1 MNQQVHLH
9 CNMLL
14 SSASFAAPRPR
25 LGIVRPYHL
34 CLPACR
40 ERDQLEDAVASL
52 HQQLDSLKDTNSEL
66 QQQLQELQADKQE
79 LQQRLQQAEQQA
91 LGLQQQLDA
100 AVAGSAGSAEAA
112 QQLQQLQ
119 QRLQE
124 AEERAQALAQQ
135 LQQGQAGSTE
145 QEALLAAANR
155 ELAGLREDHDRL
167 LDLLARYDM
176 EKGQLLQERQAL
188 LEQMQGSSVGSGG
201 SSAGGQ
207 EGTSAR
213 RSAGAG
219 GGSEMA
225 TLQVGAAWHVGG
237 GSRLGMLVR

>member
-1 MNQQVHLH
+1 
-9 CNMLL
+9 MLL

-25 LGIVRPYHL
+25 LGTARPYHL
-34 CLPACR
+34 CLPVCR

-52 HQQLDSLKDTNSEL
+52 HQQLDSLKDTNIEL
-66 QQQLQELQADKQE
+66 QQRLQELQADKQE

-100 AVAGSAGSAEAA
+100 TVAGSAGSAEAA
-112 QQLQQLQ
+112 QQLQ

-167 LDLLARYDM
+167 LDLLARYDV

-188 LEQMQGSSVGSGG
+188 LEQVQGSSVGSGG

-225 TLQVGAAWHVGG
+225 TLQVGAAWHVEEG
-237 GSRLGMLVR
+237 GSRLAMLVS